1 MPEKFEET
9 IDPEKGIV
17 HKTIPETLV
26 AGFSFRSGYEELR
39 TLLPSRLAELE
50 TRLKESI
57 CGPPIALFD
66 YGVYSDALHMEIA
79 YPATSAVEKEGIQ
92 SWTLEPVEVLSVTH
106 NGPHEKLEESYRRL
120 YGFMREHGEVGTSFG
135 REVYFNNNPLNPD
148 KNVTELQAILHLWGD
163 RLRKNIVRVLNPSAE
178 KEIMK
183 GSDTQ
188 FGLVSTKEERIA
200 WLKGAL
206 ARLDRMADPEQKYDI
221 LSCCAHEF
229 SDIRIAQLRDIYEKN
244 GSVDEVLE
252 FMSEDYDWYEAPSRE
267 GDIVYTTKI
276 PYNRK
281 AYEEAKTRDEK
292 RLSYCHCGIVR
303 EYLNSDISPTFCNC
317 SAGWYRQQWEGIL
330 GKKVKIDILKSLV
343 RGDDTC
349 QFAIHLPKDSIE
361 RRGE

>member
-1 MPEKFEET
+1 MWNSHEEI

-17 HKTIPETLV
+17 HKTIPGTLV

-39 TLLPSRLAELE
+39 KLIPANLEELE
-50 TRLKESI
+50 KLIGEFI
-57 CGPPIALFD
+57 CGPAIVLLD
-66 YGVYSDALHMEIA
+66 YGVYSDAVHVEVA
-79 YPATSAVEKEGIQ
+79 YPITSAVEKEGIR
-92 SWTLEPVEVLSVTH
+92 SWTLEPVEVLSVIH
-106 NGPHEKLEESYRRL
+106 HGSHANLDKSYKRI

-135 REVYFNNNPLNPD
+135 REIYIKNNPSNPNE
-148 KNVTELQAILHLWGD
+148 NVTELQAILHLWGD

-178 KEIMK
+178 RNIMK
-183 GSDTQ
+183 GSDNL
-188 FGLVSTKEERIA
+188 FRLDSMKEERVA
-200 WLKGAL
+200 WLKGAIE
-206 ARLDRMADPEQKYDI
+206 RLDNIADPEQKYEI

-229 SDIRIAQLRDIYEKN
+229 SDIRIAQLRDIYEKT

-252 FMSEDYDWYEAPSRE
+252 FMNKDYDWYEAPLRE

-292 RLSYCHCGIVR
+292 RRSYCHCGMVR
-303 EYLNSDISPTFCNC
+303 EYLDSGISPTFCNC

-349 QFAIHLPKDSIE
+349 QFAIHLPRDSIE
-361 RRGE
+361 RAGE